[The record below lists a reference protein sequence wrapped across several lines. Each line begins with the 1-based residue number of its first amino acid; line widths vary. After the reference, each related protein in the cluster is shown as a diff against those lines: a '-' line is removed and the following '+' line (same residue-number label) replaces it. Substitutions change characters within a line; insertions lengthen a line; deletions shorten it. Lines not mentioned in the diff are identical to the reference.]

1 MLIKII
7 IFINFIFSSRL
18 YDQTLGQKFM
28 STKKVTMINFDDR
41 KWHNDT
47 GNDEDSFITAGL
59 LSTIAYK
66 TQICNV
72 EMIYGDNLDS
82 KAIVYDHCGSQS
94 ILPIVDTCSSAVV
107 SLQEFTDFITS
118 SSDSSNF
125 ADLKEKLFNK
135 LKNSKFDLF
144 YFGGEVNEVMIKIN
158 RLDKS
163 TILQTDL
170 GKTTIN
176 KKVALNKIKKIL
188 SQSVP
193 IHLNLSKC
201 PIVKNTQGKKIIMF
215 YLTFEDKIDNKKNIR
230 LRFIK

>member
-82 KAIVYDHCGSQS
+82 
-94 ILPIVDTCSSAVV
+94 
-107 SLQEFTDFITS
+107 
-118 SSDSSNF
+118 
-125 ADLKEKLFNK
+125 
-135 LKNSKFDLF
+135 
-144 YFGGEVNEVMIKIN
+144 
-158 RLDKS
+158 
-163 TILQTDL
+163 
-170 GKTTIN
+170 
-176 KKVALNKIKKIL
+176 
-188 SQSVP
+188 
-193 IHLNLSKC
+193 
-201 PIVKNTQGKKIIMF
+201 
-215 YLTFEDKIDNKKNIR
+215 
-230 LRFIK
+230 